1 MTREEEVRTLLN
13 KAWQAIE
20 GADPNK
26 IAPLLNTANRLSKEL
41 NELEKQASASKTPG
55 KEEEEEGMSAVDIF
69 QARLRKRD
77 ISAS

>member
-1 MTREEEVRTLLN
+1 MTREEEVRMLLA

-41 NELEKQASASKTPG
+41 DELEKQATASENTND
-55 KEEEEEGMSAVDIF
+55 EEEGTSAVAIF

-77 ISAS
+77 INAS

>member
-1 MTREEEVRTLLN
+1 MTREEEIRLLLN

-41 NELEKQASASKTPG
+41 DELEKQAATSENTNEE
-55 KEEEEEGMSAVDIF
+55 KEGASAVDIF
-69 QARLRKRD
+69 RARLNKRD
-77 ISAS
+77 ITAS

>member
-41 NELEKQASASKTPG
+41 AELENQAATNKSTS
-55 KEEEEEGMSAVDIF
+55 EEEETTSAVDIF
-69 QARLRKRD
+69 RARLSKRD
-77 ISAS
+77 INAS

>member
-1 MTREEEVRTLLN
+1 MTREEEVRMLLA

-41 NELEKQASASKTPG
+41 AELEKQAATSENTN
-55 KEEEEEGMSAVDIF
+55 EEEEGTSAVDIF
-69 QARLRKRD
+69 RARLRNRD

>member
-1 MTREEEVRTLLN
+1 MTREEEVRMLLDR
-13 KAWQAIE
+13 AWQAIE

-41 NELEKQASASKTPG
+41 AELEKQAATSEHTG
-55 KEEEEEGMSAVDIF
+55 EEEEGTSAVAIF

-77 ISAS
+77 TEAS

>member
-1 MTREEEVRTLLN
+1 MTREEEVRQLLT

-20 GADPNK
+20 DADPNK

-41 NELEKQASASKTPG
+41 AELEKQAATSEHAQD
-55 KEEEEEGMSAVDIF
+55 EEEGTSAVAIF

-77 ISAS
+77 INAS

>member
-1 MTREEEVRTLLN
+1 MTREEEVRMLLS

-41 NELEKQASASKTPG
+41 DELEKQGENTN
-55 KEEEEEGMSAVDIF
+55 KEEEGTSAVAIF

>member
-1 MTREEEVRTLLN
+1 MTREEEVRQLLA

-41 NELEKQASASKTPG
+41 AELEKQAAASEHTG
-55 KEEEEEGMSAVDIF
+55 KEEEGASAVDIF
-69 QARLRKRD
+69 RARLSKRD
-77 ISAS
+77 INAS

>member
-1 MTREEEVRTLLN
+1 MTREEEVRMLLA

-41 NELEKQASASKTPG
+41 AELEKQAATSENTN
-55 KEEEEEGMSAVDIF
+55 EEEEGTSAVAIF

-77 ISAS
+77 TEAS

>member
-41 NELEKQASASKTPG
+41 AELENQTTTSKNTG
-55 KEEEEEGMSAVDIF
+55 KEEEGTSAVAIF

-77 ISAS
+77 INAS

>member
-1 MTREEEVRTLLN
+1 MLLN

-41 NELEKQASASKTPG
+41 DELEKQATANKTG
-55 KEEEEEGMSAVDIF
+55 SEEEEGTSAVAIF

-77 ISAS
+77 ITAS

>member
-1 MTREEEVRTLLN
+1 MTREEEVRMLLDR
-13 KAWQAIE
+13 AWQAIE

-41 NELEKQASASKTPG
+41 AELEKQAATNENTN
-55 KEEEEEGMSAVDIF
+55 EEEESTSAVAVF

-77 ISAS
+77 INAS

>member
-1 MTREEEVRTLLN
+1 MTREEEVRMLLD

-41 NELEKQASASKTPG
+41 AELEKQATTNNTPG
-55 KEEEEEGMSAVDIF
+55 EEQEGASAVDLF

-77 ISAS
+77 IGAS

>member
-1 MTREEEVRTLLN
+1 MTREEEVRRLLD

-41 NELEKQASASKTPG
+41 DELEKQANTGNHSG
-55 KEEEEEGMSAVDIF
+55 KGEEGLSAIDIF
-69 QARLRKRD
+69 QSRLRKRD

>member
-1 MTREEEVRTLLN
+1 MTREEEVRTLLA

-41 NELEKQASASKTPG
+41 AELEKQAGTNENTN
-55 KEEEEEGMSAVDIF
+55 KEEEGTSAVAIF

-77 ISAS
+77 TEAS

>member
-1 MTREEEVRTLLN
+1 MTREEEVRTLLA

-41 NELEKQASASKTPG
+41 AELEKQTG
-55 KEEEEEGMSAVDIF
+55 TNENTNKEEEGTSAVAIF

-77 ISAS
+77 TEAS

>member
-1 MTREEEVRTLLN
+1 MTREEEVRMLLAR
-13 KAWQAIE
+13 AWQAIE

-41 NELEKQASASKTPG
+41 AELEKQAAANKPTS
-55 KEEEEEGMSAVDIF
+55 EEEEATSAVAIF

-77 ISAS
+77 INAS

>member
-1 MTREEEVRTLLN
+1 MTREEEVRQLLSR
-13 KAWQAIE
+13 AWQAIE

-41 NELEKQASASKTPG
+41 DELEKQAAASKPTS
-55 KEEEEEGMSAVDIF
+55 EEEEGASAVDIF

-77 ISAS
+77 INAS

>member
-41 NELEKQASASKTPG
+41 AELEKQAATNENTG
-55 KEEEEEGMSAVDIF
+55 EEEGASAVAIF

-77 ISAS
+77 ITAS